1 VNPASLTGYIV
12 TAPGLES
19 LTRQEAER
27 LGLAVTEVEPGGVGF
42 TGSLREVGRAN
53 LWLRTAT
60 RVLVRLTDFSVR
72 ALGELERK
80 SIAVEWARWLR
91 RDVPLQIR
99 VSSKKSRLYHQKA
112 IAERVGAGLRQ
123 AGFTLA
129 ARAEM
134 PEDEEQ
140 VPAEPSQLI
149 VVRLLRDHC
158 TISLDSSGALLH
170 RRGYRLAT
178 AKAPLRETL
187 AAALLAGTGWDGRA
201 PLVDPFCGSGTIPIE
216 AALLARGIA
225 PGRRRGFAC
234 EQWPGWD
241 AAAWRDELAAADAAA
256 QPRVTVPLFAADRD
270 AGAVVAARA
279 NAERAGV
286 AGDIEF
292 RQQSLSDLQGTP
304 GPGWLVSN
312 PPYGV
317 RIGDTRALKG
327 LYGRLGEIAREHLPG
342 WRLALLLPEQ
352 PLERPTGLSWREVFR
367 TNNGGLKV
375 RAVTA
380 QTGRDEQG

>member
-1 VNPASLTGYIV
+1 VSPDPLTGYV
-12 TAPGLES
+12 VVAPGLET
-19 LTRQEAER
+19 LTRAEVE
-27 LGLAVTEVEPGGVGF
+27 GLNLRILSVEPGGIEF
-42 TGSLREVGRAN
+42 AGSLADVGRAN

-60 RVLVRLTDFSVR
+60 RVLVRLTDFPVR

-80 SIAVEWARWLR
+80 SIAVEWSRWLA
-91 RDVPLQIR
+91 RDLPLQIR
-99 VSSKKSRLYHQKA
+99 VTSRKSRLYHQKA
-112 IAERVGAGLRQ
+112 IAERIGTGLLK
-123 AGFTLA
+123 AGFVLA
-129 ARAEM
+129 DKS
-134 PEDEEQ
+134 PESEHDDDLP
-140 VPAEPSQLI
+140 VPASQLI

-187 AAALLAGTGWDGRA
+187 GAALLAGSGWDGRA

-216 AALLARGIA
+216 AALMARRIA
-225 PGRRRGFAC
+225 PGRHRRFAC
-234 EQWPGWD
+234 ERWPGWD
-241 AAAWRDELAAADAAA
+241 GARWREELAAADTSAL
-256 QPRVTVPLFAADRD
+256 PRLGVRLVGADRD
-270 AGAVVAARA
+270 AGAVAAARA

-292 RQQSLSDLQGTP
+292 RQQSLSDLEGVAE
-304 GPGWLVSN
+304 PGWLVSN

-317 RIGDTRALKG
+317 RVGDAKALKG
-327 LYGRLGEIAREHLPG
+327 LYGRLGEIARQQLSGWHLT
-342 WRLALLLPEQ
+342 LLLPEQ
-352 PLERPTGLSWREVFR
+352 PLERPTGLRWHEVFR

-380 QTGRDEQG
+380 R

>member
-1 VNPASLTGYIV
+1 MSAASLTGYIV

-19 LTRQEAER
+19 FTRLEAEQLR
-27 LGLAVTEVEPGGVGF
+27 LTIGQVEPGGIEF
-42 TGSLREVGRAN
+42 TGTLTDVGRAN

-60 RVLVRLTDFSVR
+60 RVLVRLADFSVR

-80 SIAVEWARWLR
+80 SLAVDWSRWLA
-91 RDVPLQIR
+91 RDTPLQIR
-99 VSSKKSRLYHQKA
+99 VSSRKSRLYHQKA
-112 IAERVGAGLRQ
+112 IAQRVGAGLQ
-123 AGFTLA
+123 HAGFVLA
-129 ARAEM
+129 DRA
-134 PEDEEQ
+134 
-140 VPAEPSQLI
+140 AEPDDADDLPAQTSQLI

-187 AAALLAGTGWDGRA
+187 AAGLLAGSGWDGSA

-216 AALLARGIA
+216 AALRARGVA
-225 PGRRRGFAC
+225 PGRHRQFAC
-234 EQWPGWD
+234 ERWPGWD
-241 AAAWRDELAAADAAA
+241 ATHWRESLAAADASAL
-256 QPRVTVPLFAADRD
+256 PRVAAPLFGADRD
-270 AGAVVAARA
+270 AGAIAAARA

-292 RQQSLSDLQGTP
+292 RQQSVSDLEGIA

-317 RIGDTRALKG
+317 RISDTRALKG
-327 LYGRLGEIAREHLPG
+327 LYGRLGEIARQQLSG
-342 WRLALLLPEQ
+342 WQLALLLPEQ
-352 PLERPTGLSWREVFR
+352 PLERPTGLRWHEVFR

-375 RAVTA
+375 RAVIA
-380 QTGRDEQG
+380 KAV